1 MKNHALIKRL
11 TIAAAFAL
19 VLVSCATTGK
29 SGNPDEQSVTKGIE
43 AWNKRNPEAARGY
56 WADIGDPAVRKKFL
70 GYIDTFKAGDAALT
84 GVTDGERH
92 PEAALLAACDKVLAA
107 FSSLDE
113 RLLLPDGVRND
124 GAQLSEGR
132 MRVLLAGGNTA
143 RARDLGRKSV
153 AVYGKTEGLTLLL
166 KEADIV
172 SASRSR
178 AAKAETLAQE
188 GRSSGDFSSRLAAFD
203 ASLEA
208 YRKAESVLAAEASSA
223 GIASGGGVAHEQK
236 LLRREIQNVS
246 VERDGAIRAQAY
258 QYKDRIGEEF
268 ARVPE
273 KGAEGSMSLEEM
285 LAHQESVKSNIE
297 TVHKEMLS
305 FAGTYPESIGKD
317 ILDEIDGQKRDLDLK
332 IAQINNEIR
341 TAKEIASRGKVVMP
355 IMIGLFNPAPSTGDQ
370 GKKSR
375 PAVFSAS
382 KAKKDE
388 YWWGMVSIPRGEMN
402 DLVITMKD
410 PRTVRVFGEN
420 TRSGK
425 LIEKNKM
432 TDMVNRTYKVG
443 NSWPV
448 LNAGGQLPSNKYFFE
463 VQEGKTNEYEGEV
476 VVYSSFIMR
485 MR

>member
-1 MKNHALIKRL
+1 
-11 TIAAAFAL
+11 
-19 VLVSCATTGK
+19 
-29 SGNPDEQSVTKGIE
+29 
-43 AWNKRNPEAARGY
+43 
-56 WADIGDPAVRKKFL
+56 
-70 GYIDTFKAGDAALT
+70 
-84 GVTDGERH
+84 
-92 PEAALLAACDKVLAA
+92 
-107 FSSLDE
+107 
-113 RLLLPDGVRND
+113 
-124 GAQLSEGR
+124 
-132 MRVLLAGGNTA
+132 
-143 RARDLGRKSV
+143 
-153 AVYGKTEGLTLLL
+153 
-166 KEADIV
+166 
-172 SASRSR
+172 
-178 AAKAETLAQE
+178 
-188 GRSSGDFSSRLAAFD
+188 
-203 ASLEA
+203 
-208 YRKAESVLAAEASSA
+208 
-223 GIASGGGVAHEQK
+223 
-236 LLRREIQNVS
+236 
-246 VERDGAIRAQAY
+246 
-258 QYKDRIGEEF
+258 
-268 ARVPE
+268 
-273 KGAEGSMSLEEM
+273 MSLEEM